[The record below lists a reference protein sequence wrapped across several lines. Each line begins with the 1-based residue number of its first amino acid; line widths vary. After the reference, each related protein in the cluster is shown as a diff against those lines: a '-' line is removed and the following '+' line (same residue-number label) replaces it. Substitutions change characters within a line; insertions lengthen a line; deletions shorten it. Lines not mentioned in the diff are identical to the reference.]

1 MNTKSVISG
10 LMAVCMMASAPAF
23 AQRSDHGNDRNDH
36 GQRGFDQNRHQQY
49 QDQRDRGQAGHR
61 DGNQNGDRQ
70 DRNGGYGHHDG
81 YNRNDGYDRNHGYGR
96 NDGYGRSDHRQGY
109 RGHDGYRHEMR
120 RGAHL
125 PNEYRGSRYV
135 VNDWRGR
142 DLSAPPRGYH
152 WVQANND
159 YVLAAIA
166 TGLIA
171 QVLLNN

>member
-23 AQRSDHGNDRNDH
+23 AQRYDHDNNRSDQAQRGNEYSREHDRGHERDDRNDRNRGSNY
-36 GQRGFDQNRHQQY
+36 GQSN
-49 QDQRDRGQAGHR
+49 QAYY
-61 DGNQNGDRQ
+61 
-70 DRNGGYGHHDG
+70 GG
-81 YNRNDGYDRNHGYGR
+81 R
-96 NDGYGRSDHRQGY
+96 
-109 RGHDGYRHEMR
+109 HDGYRQEMR
-120 RGAHL
+120 RGDRL

-142 DLSAPPRGYH
+142 HLSAPPRGYQ

-171 QVLLNN
+171 QVLLNQ

>member
-23 AQRSDHGNDRNDH
+23 AQRYDYGHDRNDQV
-36 GQRGFDQNRHQQY
+36 QRQNDYNRDYNRDQYRSERHERY
-49 QDQRDRGQAGHR
+49 RGNNEGHAY
-61 DGNQNGDRQ
+61 
-70 DRNGGYGHHDG
+70 YGA
-81 YNRNDGYDRNHGYGR
+81 RNDGYRY
-96 NDGYGRSDHRQGY
+96 Q
-109 RGHDGYRHEMR
+109 MR
-120 RGAHL
+120 RGERL
-125 PNEYRGSRYV
+125 PEQYRGSRYV
-135 VNDWRGR
+135 VSDWRGR
-142 DLSAPPRGYH
+142 HLSAPPRGYQ

>member
-23 AQRSDHGNDRNDH
+23 AQRYDYGNNRNDQVQRGDDHNRYQERGQAERRDRDDRHDRND
-36 GQRGFDQNRHQQY
+36 
-49 QDQRDRGQAGHR
+49 R
-61 DGNQNGDRQ
+61 DGRDDR
-70 DRNGGYGHHDG
+70 
-81 YNRNDGYDRNHGYGR
+81 YNRYDRNQYGQANHGYNGWG
-96 NDGYGRSDHRQGY
+96 NDGNRYQ
-109 RGHDGYRHEMR
+109 MR
-120 RGAHL
+120 RGGQL
-125 PNEYRGSRYV
+125 PSEYRGSRYV
-135 VNDWRGR
+135 VNDWHGR
-142 DLSAPPRGYH
+142 HLSAPPRGYQ

>member
-23 AQRSDHGNDRNDH
+23 AQRYDYGNKHNDQAQRGNDHNRYQDH
-36 GQRGFDQNRHQQY
+36 GQTER
-49 QDQRDRGQAGHR
+49 RDWNDRS
-61 DGNQNGDRQ
+61 DRQ
-70 DRNGGYGHHDG
+70 DRN
-81 YNRNDGYDRNHGYGR
+81 DRSDRYGR
-96 NDGYGRSDHRQGY
+96 GNYGQSYSAYDGSRR
-109 RGHDGYRHEMR
+109 DGYRYEMR
-120 RGAHL
+120 RGGQL
-125 PNEYRGSRYV
+125 PSEYRGSRYV

-142 DLSAPPRGYH
+142 HLSAPPRGYQ

-171 QVLLNN
+171 QVLLNQ